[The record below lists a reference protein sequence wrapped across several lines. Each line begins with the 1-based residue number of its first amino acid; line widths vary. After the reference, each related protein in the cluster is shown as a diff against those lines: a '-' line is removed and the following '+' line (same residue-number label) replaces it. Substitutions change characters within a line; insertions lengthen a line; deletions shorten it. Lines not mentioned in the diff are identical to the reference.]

1 MTRRAS
7 LPHHSGVY
15 AAPGDT
21 STLRARAVGERDDH
35 DVWRTLDLSTVR
47 HKSGLLHALSQA
59 LDFPGSFGHNW
70 DALADALQDLSW
82 LQWSR
87 LVIEIDG
94 VASLRRH
101 APDAWRTALD
111 IFRDAATYWATH
123 DRTFV
128 VLVHGETDLAAPGA

>member
-15 AAPGDT
+15 AAPRDT
-21 STLRARAVGERDDH
+21 STLRARAAGER
-35 DVWRTLDLSTVR
+35 DVWRTLDLSVIR
-47 HKSGLLHALSQA
+47 DKSGLLHALCRT

-70 DALADALQDLSW
+70 DALADALQDFSW
-82 LQWSR
+82 LHWSS

-94 VASLRRH
+94 IASLKRQ
-101 APDAWRTALD
+101 APDVWRTALD

-123 DRTFV
+123 DRTFI
-128 VLVHGETDLAAPGA
+128 VLVHGETELPAPGA

>member
-7 LPHHSGVY
+7 PPHHSGVY
-15 AAPGDT
+15 AAPRDT
-21 STLRARAVGERDDH
+21 STLRARAVGERD
-35 DVWRTLDLSTVR
+35 VWRTLDLSAVR
-47 HKSGLLHALSQA
+47 DKSGLLHALSRA
-59 LDFPGSFGHNW
+59 LDFPRGFGYNW
-70 DALADALQDLSW
+70 DALADTLQDFSW

-94 VASLRRH
+94 IASLKRH
-101 APDAWRTALD
+101 APDVWRTALD

-128 VLVHGETDLAAPGA
+128 VLVHGETDLPAPGA

>member
-15 AAPGDT
+15 AAPRDT
-21 STLRARAVGERDDH
+21 STLRARAAGER
-35 DVWRTLDLSTVR
+35 DVWRTLDLSAIR
-47 HKSGLLHALSQA
+47 DKSGLLHALCCT

-70 DALADALQDLSW
+70 DALADALQDFSW
-82 LQWSR
+82 LHWSS

-94 VASLRRH
+94 IASLKRQ
-101 APDAWRTALD
+101 APDVWRTALD

-123 DRTFV
+123 DRTFI
-128 VLVHGETDLAAPGA
+128 VLVHGETELPAPGA